1 MVHSK
6 VEVTELYYAYPRVF
20 LVCCLGTIVGQL
32 HVYCER
38 FFTEQN
44 LAMIADDGRRWQTM
58 ADDGRRLQTMADD
71 GRRWQTMADDGRR
84 GQTMADD
91 GRRGQTMADDGR
103 RWQTMADDGRRL
115 QTVADDRRRLQPI
128 ATTTLPVSY
137 RTALIPKCCFSCQL
151 PCSCYDL

>member
-6 VEVTELYYAYPRVF
+6 VEVTEPYYAYPRVF

-58 ADDGRRLQTMADD
+58 ADDGRRWQTMADE
-71 GRRWQTMADDGRR
+71 GRRWQTMADDR
-84 GQTMADD
+84 
-91 GRRGQTMADDGR
+91 R
-103 RWQTMADDGRRL
+103 RWETIADGCRRSQTITADCYYN
-115 QTVADDRRRLQPI
+115 
-128 ATTTLPVSY
+128 ATSLLSDSFDTQMLLFMSTSL
-137 RTALIPKCCFSCQL
+137 LML
-151 PCSCYDL
+151 

>member
-6 VEVTELYYAYPRVF
+6 VEVTEPYYAYPRVF

-58 ADDGRRLQTMADD
+58 ADDGRRWQTMADE
-71 GRRWQTMADDGRR
+71 GRRWQTI
-84 GQTMADD
+84 
-91 GRRGQTMADDGR
+91 
-103 RWQTMADDGRRL
+103 ADDGRRL

-151 PCSCYDL
+151 PCSCYDLWPMSNLTEPFHQL